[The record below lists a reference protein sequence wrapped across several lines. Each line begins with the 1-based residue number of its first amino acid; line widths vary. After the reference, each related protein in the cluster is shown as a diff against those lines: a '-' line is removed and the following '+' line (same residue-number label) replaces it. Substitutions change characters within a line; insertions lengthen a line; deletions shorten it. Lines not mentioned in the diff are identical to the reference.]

1 MTNTLLAQET
11 VSSRYFATD
20 RHKSVEGVSSSR
32 INNCSASLRHGLDEV
47 VDDLCWDGHP
57 LLLECMDQ
65 LTHVCQ
71 GVHSASNV
79 SVPTHPECV
88 QLALN

>member
-1 MTNTLLAQET
+1 MYPPRESITAP
-11 VSSRYFATD
+11 
-20 RHKSVEGVSSSR
+20 
-32 INNCSASLRHGLDEV
+32 ASLRHGLDEV

-88 QLALN
+88 QLGLNLNLGDMEGQERVGV